1 MDDIRDNQVLPL
13 INSDAMVSKMMRDS
27 PINPCHITKNI
38 IFLMTGFDQDQM
50 NMVKGT
56 FTCDICTEGRGG
68 QKSQILRMNNSDR
81 LREMQTEV
89 RGPIFLFIVSLI
101 QTLLPRILYHTP
113 AGTSPMTM
121 LHFAQIYSGG
131 FRGFDGGVG
140 YNLRAYGTP
149 YPRRYGLDNARYPV
163 AIYWGPN
170 DWLAT
175 PRDVRWLAERLPNVV
190 LNK

>member
-1 MDDIRDNQVLPL
+1 MPANLPATT
-13 INSDAMVSKMMRDS
+13 NVSYRSFARSTLAAFKPKQHAR
-27 PINPCHITKNI
+27 H
-38 IFLMTGFDQDQM
+38 FLYCYG
-50 NMVKGT
+50 KGP
-56 FTCDICTEGRGG
+56 FICDICTEGRGG
-68 QKSQILRMNNSDR
+68 QKSQILRMKNSDR
-81 LREMQTEV
+81 LREMQTQV
-89 RGPIFLFIVSLI
+89 RGANYLNIVSLI